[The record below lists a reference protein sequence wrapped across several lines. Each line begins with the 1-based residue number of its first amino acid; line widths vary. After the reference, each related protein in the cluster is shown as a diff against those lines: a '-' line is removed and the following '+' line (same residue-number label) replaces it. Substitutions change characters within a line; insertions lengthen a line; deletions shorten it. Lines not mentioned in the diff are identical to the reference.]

1 MRQDNKNCVVVI
13 YRLEVM
19 LAMNKDCS
27 TIMDTLQTELSGSS
41 VIMDVSPGLFILIF
55 RRSAISEAEM
65 QSKIYRILEDIPY
78 DLEKVAEL

>member
-1 MRQDNKNCVVVI
+1 MRQENKDCAVVI
-13 YRLEVM
+13 YRIE
-19 LAMNKDCS
+19 
-27 TIMDTLQTELSGSS
+27 IMIDRNYDKVIGTLQTELSGSA

-55 RRSAISEAEM
+55 RRRAISEAEM

>member
-1 MRQDNKNCVVVI
+1 MRQENKDCVVVI

-19 LAMNKDCS
+19 LAMNKDYDKV
-27 TIMDTLQTELSGSS
+27 IGTLQIELSGSS
-41 VIMDVSPGLFILIF
+41 VIVDVCPRCLILIF
-55 RRSAISEAEM
+55 RRRAISEAEM